1 MDWTKLTGGQSAAVV
16 GRALLM
22 TLALAGACC
31 FGCAQPADSAQG
43 SVSTATS
50 TNQQL
55 SSDAVSWREASE
67 HVGET
72 VSIYGPVV
80 SINHE
85 STDERQR
92 TYVDLG
98 LPYPDTKRLT
108 MIVEDADKGA
118 FPDEIDALYADK
130 TLNITGEIYQYEGSN
145 YIAVTSP
152 SQVQVLG

>member
-1 MDWTKLTGGQSAAVV
+1 MA

-22 TLALAGACC
+22 ALALAGTCC
-31 FGCAQPADSAQG
+31 FGCAKPADSTQD
-43 SVSTATS
+43 STSTATS

-55 SSDAVSWREASE
+55 PSDAVSWREASE

-130 TLNITGEIYQYEGSN
+130 TLCVTGEIYQHEGSN